1 MNSIRCVIC
10 DDDEWDRIGAVH
22 AGETRREGTSLQR
35 VEQEFALGACR
46 NCGHVRTIEQYD
58 AAVFSRLYAQ
68 ESQQPVSW
76 GDLKGADALQPYAE
90 MVELA
95 GGAALKSSAGLII
108 DVGCGNGPLLVTLA
122 ERFDIALPRL
132 LGIDFNRMLPDRFAF
147 RQADLNTTDL
157 MALVQAGT
165 PVDAVMSSHVIEH
178 VLDPRRFLR
187 QLKKLVQ
194 HCGGVIYIETPDFSA
209 VDVGRPDV
217 CNLIHPQHINYFTAD
232 SLAKLMASVGLLVEH
247 VDTQVTGGIP
257 RLRMRARAAPA
268 DEPAARLRA
277 SLQAG
282 VETRAQ
288 IARSLM
294 CAGPVLL
301 WGAGGDLWRM
311 LEEHPQTGA
320 LLESGRVRIVDRAL
334 AGATIHGQQIL
345 SSSDIRNQEGPVIL
359 MPAYSGTRRSMI
371 NFARSEEFDARLVD
385 LYAQ

>member
-10 DDDEWDRIGAVH
+10 DGDEWDRIGAVH

-108 DVGCGNGPLLVTLA
+108 DV
-122 ERFDIALPRL
+122 
-132 LGIDFNRMLPDRFAF
+132 
-147 RQADLNTTDL
+147 
-157 MALVQAGT
+157 
-165 PVDAVMSSHVIEH
+165 
-178 VLDPRRFLR
+178 
-187 QLKKLVQ
+187 
-194 HCGGVIYIETPDFSA
+194 
-209 VDVGRPDV
+209 
-217 CNLIHPQHINYFTAD
+217 
-232 SLAKLMASVGLLVEH
+232 
-247 VDTQVTGGIP
+247 
-257 RLRMRARAAPA
+257 
-268 DEPAARLRA
+268 
-277 SLQAG
+277 
-282 VETRAQ
+282 
-288 IARSLM
+288 
-294 CAGPVLL
+294 
-301 WGAGGDLWRM
+301 
-311 LEEHPQTGA
+311 
-320 LLESGRVRIVDRAL
+320 RIVDRAL

-345 SSSDIRNQEGPVIL
+345 SSSDIR
-359 MPAYSGTRRSMI
+359 RSMI